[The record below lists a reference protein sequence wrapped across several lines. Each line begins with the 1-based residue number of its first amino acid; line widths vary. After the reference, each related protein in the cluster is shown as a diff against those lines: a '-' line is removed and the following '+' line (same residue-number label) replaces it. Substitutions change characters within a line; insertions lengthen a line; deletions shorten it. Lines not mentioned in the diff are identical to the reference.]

1 MEKLSKNRGVISV
14 FLLVIF
20 VVTYVAMGML
30 VDAAR
35 YRIRYWLSSSSNRLS
50 ESSLTNSVVSE
61 SSSMESAS
69 NTLFRY
75 FRQSFQRMDS
85 ISEV

>member
-1 MEKLSKNRGVISV
+1 MKKRERSVEKLSKNRGVISV

-35 YRIRYWLSSSSNRLS
+35 YRMSRTYMGCSGQ
-50 ESSLTNSVVSE
+50 
-61 SSSMESAS
+61 M
-69 NTLFRY
+69 
-75 FRQSFQRMDS
+75 
-85 ISEV
+85 